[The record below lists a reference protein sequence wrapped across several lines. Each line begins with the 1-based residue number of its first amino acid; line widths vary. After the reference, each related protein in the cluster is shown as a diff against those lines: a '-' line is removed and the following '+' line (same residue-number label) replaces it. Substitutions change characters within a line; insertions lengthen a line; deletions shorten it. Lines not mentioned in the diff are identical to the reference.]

1 MLIVPLSREL
11 VGAVARLHCCTLKG
25 LLSTLGVRA
34 ARAYYMACIESP
46 SSVALV
52 CVEHDMVCGFVLGSA
67 DPATLRAEV
76 LRAAP
81 VRILS
86 AVCLRLAAKPSTGWH
101 IFRHIHGPERGGYDD
116 RAAEL
121 IYLAVSS
128 DARGTGR
135 GQKLLDAFTRR
146 MRDAGAGAYE
156 LSADDDNALAIN
168 FYEKREF
175 QLVARFCQSGVWR
188 RRYRLNTVQVRT

>member
-11 VGAVARLHCCTLKG
+11 VGAVAQLHCRTLKG

-46 SSVALV
+46 SAVAFV

-76 LRAAP
+76 FRAAP
-81 VRILS
+81 IRIFS
-86 AVCLRLAAKPSTGWH
+86 AICLRLAERPSTGWH
-101 IFRHIHGPERGGYDD
+101 IFRHIRGPERGRYDD

-121 IYLAVSS
+121 IYLAVSPERS
-128 DARGTGR
+128 WWGGR
-135 GQKLLDAFTRR
+135 GETRGR
-146 MRDAGAGAYE
+146 LHPEDAGCG
-156 LSADDDNALAIN
+156 
-168 FYEKREF
+168 
-175 QLVARFCQSGVWR
+175 R
-188 RRYRLNTVQVRT
+188 RCL

>member
-34 ARAYYMACIESP
+34 VRAYYLACIESP
-46 SSVALV
+46 SAVALV
-52 CVEHDMVCGFVLGSA
+52 CVEHNMVCGFVLGSA
-67 DPATLRAEV
+67 DPTRLRAEV

-81 VRILS
+81 VRILL
-86 AVCLRLAAKPSTGWH
+86 AVCWRLVAKPSTGWH
-101 IFRHIHGPERGGYDD
+101 IFRHIRGPEKGGYDD

-128 DARGTGR
+128 DARGR
-135 GQKLLDAFTRR
+135 GVGQNLVDAFTQR
-146 MRDAGAGAYE
+146 MRDAGAGTYE

-175 QLVARFCQSGVWR
+175 QLITRFCRSGVWR
-188 RRYRLNTVQVRT
+188 RRYRLNTVQVRP

>member
-11 VGAVARLHCCTLKG
+11 VGAVAQLHCRTLKG

-46 SSVALV
+46 SAVALV
-52 CVEHDMVCGFVLGSA
+52 CIEDGMVCGFVLGST

-86 AVCLRLAAKPSTGWH
+86 AVCLSVAAKPSDAWH
-101 IFRHIHGPERGGYDD
+101 IFRHIRGPEKGRYDD

-121 IYLAVSS
+121 IYLAVSPN
-128 DARGTGR
+128 ARGGGGGER
-135 GQKLLDAFTRR
+135 LVDAFTRR

-175 QLVARFCQSGVWR
+175 QFIALFCQSGVWR
-188 RRYRLNTVQVRT
+188 RRYRLNIVHGRT